1 MSQAKV
7 ALHKHRRKGLPVLG
21 AAGLSLWLSGGAAAS
36 TDVTTTD
43 IPTFSVAVDQ
53 EQTLREEEITD
64 ITLSTFHIFDG
75 EGPPRLLRRIAAGAC
90 GACGSGFYDQPA
102 SNAPMRSISPPQRK
116 SAHPYVQTLKRPQ
129 ERPQERPQARPQVPK
144 HQEQNVG
151 GNQREAGTRAVD
163 QNATRQAQPELDGL
177 VINQSAGQQAQPQM
191 ATPVPNSA
199 N

>member
-75 EGPPRLLRRIAAGAC
+75 EGPPRVLTRIAAGAC
-90 GACGSGFYDQPA
+90 GACGSGLYDQPA
-102 SNAPMRSISPPQRK
+102 SNGPMRNVSPSPRK

-129 ERPQERPQARPQVPK
+129 ERPQARPQVPK
-144 HQEQNVG
+144 HQEQSGG